1 MASAATR
8 GETTVTA
15 VLVSFN
21 IAVKAANTSTSNDT
35 NAAAGATA
43 ALSPPFGSTRKEA
56 FLFLQLDAQMDHR
69 VHVRGHASTTAALL
83 DRPTTLSAQTK
94 KVAAKLGEVA
104 STAMESALLLRT
116 LRSNGL
122 TEASS
127 VSLSRGPIAEAKDDA
142 GLAALVKFVSVAG
155 DDEGDKVA
163 VSHVDDPAKKPAKGS
178 KSDTTMPAAAPPT
191 SNDAKAAATME
202 AVAGK
207 EGIIVDASAS
217 SASRRDVCRDAT
229 TCATCDKAKGCGWCD
244 VRGVCVK
251 GDQLGP
257 LEMSCQIWS
266 FGECGGPRCGSTTRC
281 GDCIADEQCGWC
293 EERCTCMERRANHP
307 RTGPMFGS
315 CLKGWL
321 VEEPNKQVQEG
332 MFGSCPWE
340 ASRCASKERDADMQR
355 RDDAVSGLGG

>member
-1 MASAATR
+1 MASTAT
-8 GETTVTA
+8 GGKTAVMA

-21 IAVKAANTSTSNDT
+21 IAVKAATPSTSNDT

-43 ALSPPFGSTRKEA
+43 ARTPLSPPFGSTRKEA
-56 FLFLQLDAQMDHR
+56 LIFLQLDAQMDHR
-69 VHVRGHASTTAALL
+69 VHVRDYARTTAVALF

-127 VSLSRGPIAEAKDDA
+127 VSLSRGPIAETKDDA
-142 GLAALVKFVSVAG
+142 GLAALVKFVSVAR
-155 DDEGDKVA
+155 DDEGDKVV

-178 KSDTTMPAAAPPT
+178 KRDTPTMPAAAPPT
-191 SNDAKAAATME
+191 SNDAKAAATMT

-217 SASRRDVCRDAT
+217 SASRGDVCRDAT

-281 GDCIADEQCGWC
+281 GDCIADVQCGWC
-293 EERCTCMERRANHP
+293 EERCACMERRVNHP
-307 RTGPMFGS
+307 HTGPMFGS
-315 CLKGWL
+315 CPKGWL
-321 VEEPNKQVQEG
+321 VDEPP
-332 MFGSCPWE
+332 SSRCPAWE
-340 ASRCASKERDADMQR
+340 ASRCGSKERDADMQR